1 MASVRECRT
10 ETAARYLLAAEQ
22 RAESSLAT
30 NLLLRRGNPVNHIR
44 KDSVTNLSGFE
55 TLKSN
60 SDFRRAYARGKTYTN
75 PALVTYVNKN
85 RAGIC
90 RIGIT
95 TSKKIGNA
103 VQRNRARRVIRAAF
117 LCVRQDIQ
125 PGYDIVFV
133 ARSKTV
139 YKKSTE
145 ILEIMQK
152 QLDSAGLLR

>member
-1 MASVRECRT
+1 M
-10 ETAARYLLAAEQ
+10 
-22 RAESSLAT
+22 
-30 NLLLRRGNPVNHIR
+30 
-44 KDSVTNLSGFE
+44 SGFE

-133 ARSKTV
+133 ARTKTV